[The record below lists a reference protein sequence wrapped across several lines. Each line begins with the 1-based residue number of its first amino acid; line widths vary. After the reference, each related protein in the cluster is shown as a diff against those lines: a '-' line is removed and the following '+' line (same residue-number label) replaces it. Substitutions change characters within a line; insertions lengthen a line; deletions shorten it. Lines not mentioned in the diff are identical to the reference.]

1 MNSKERIEA
10 KAQEILEKGQAL
22 QQTIEQKQEEIL
34 KLQKEI
40 EEIAQTLLVYEG
52 AYTAYKQSLS
62 LIEDEDAKETPENTD
77 TE

>member
-22 QQTIEQKQEEIL
+22 QQTMEQKQEEIL
-34 KLQKEI
+34 RLQKEI